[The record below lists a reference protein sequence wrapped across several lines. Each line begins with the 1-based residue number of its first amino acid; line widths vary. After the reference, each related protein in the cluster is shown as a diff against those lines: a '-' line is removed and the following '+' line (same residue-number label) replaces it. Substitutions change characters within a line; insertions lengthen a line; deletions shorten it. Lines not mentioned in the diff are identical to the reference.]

1 MSTNIII
8 LDSNEEHSKM
18 LSEYLVEHGYA
29 VNVVV
34 ESDDL
39 YKELE
44 HINEEENS
52 ELLLIDALIK
62 NEDSLEICK
71 RVRQISN
78 IPMILYSKHAES
90 SDKVLGLEMGAD
102 DYISKPFDKR
112 ELLARI
118 RVLIRRAAYY
128 SETANR
134 GVLSFT
140 FEGWELDG
148 SSRNLIN
155 PEGSIIELSGA
166 EYRLL
171 HYFLSNP
178 QIVLS
183 REKLV
188 DKIQGRYDQL
198 ERSPFDRSIDV
209 QVSRLRARLEDN
221 KRTKKFIKTVRGDG
235 YVFTASVNIKN

>member
-8 LDSNEEHSKM
+8 FDSDEEHSKM
-18 LSEYLVEHGYA
+18 LSEYLVEHGYTITL
-29 VNVVV
+29 VTK
-34 ESDDL
+34 SDDL

-44 HINEEENS
+44 IIDEEENIN
-52 ELLLIDALIK
+52 LLLIDALIK
-62 NEDSLEICK
+62 SEDSLEVCK
-71 RVRQISN
+71 KVRQISN
-78 IPMILYSKHAES
+78 IPLILYSKQAES

-112 ELLARI
+112 ELVARI
-118 RVLIRRAAYY
+118 RALLRRISYY
-128 SETANR
+128 SEKQNR
-134 GVLSFT
+134 GVLSFI
-140 FEGWELDG
+140 FEDWELDG

-178 QIVLS
+178 QVVLS

-188 DKIQGRYDQL
+188 DRIQGRYDQL
-198 ERSPFDRSIDV
+198 DRSPFDRSIDV

-235 YVFTASVNIKN
+235 YVFTANVHIKN